1 MSELRLAQA
10 DTGGTFEVHLGD
22 GIVIELEENL
32 TTGYQWEL
40 VSVDEEIAGL
50 HSSEYSLPDHAKIG
64 EGGRRILT
72 FEARSVGSTEIHLKQ
87 YRPWEGDP
95 SIIERFDVTLK
106 VKARRARKA
115 SARRSRHT

>member
-10 DTGGTFEVHLGD
+10 DTGGTFEVHQGD

-50 HSSEYSLPDHAKIG
+50 HSSEYSLPDDAQIG

-72 FEARSVGSTEIHLKQ
+72 FEAHSVGSTEIHLKQ
-87 YRPWEGDP
+87 YRPWEGDR

-106 VKARRARKA
+106 VTARRA
-115 SARRSRHT
+115 